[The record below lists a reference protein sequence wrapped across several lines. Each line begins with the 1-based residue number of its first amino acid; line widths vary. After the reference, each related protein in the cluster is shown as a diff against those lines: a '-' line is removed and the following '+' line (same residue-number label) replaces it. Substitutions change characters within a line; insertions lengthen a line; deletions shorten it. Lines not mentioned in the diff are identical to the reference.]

1 MPEHRPL
8 KILVVKL
15 SSLGDVIHTLAAVS
29 DAAAALPGIQI
40 DWVVEEAFQEIPN
53 LHPAV
58 SRVIPVA
65 IRRWRRNWW
74 QSRREIRAALRALRE
89 TDYDLVI
96 DAQGLIKSAIV
107 SSLAKG
113 RVVGLDRQSSRE
125 PLASLTYAQGYTVA
139 RQQHAV
145 TRLRQLFASALAYP
159 MPSASADFGL
169 RAEQVAA
176 ASQPKRN
183 ILFFHGTTW
192 STKHWPVALWQQLA
206 GLVNAAGY
214 GVLLPHGNAV
224 ELARAEA
231 IRATSSDAQVLPRMS
246 LTALADCLAGVKG
259 VVSVDTGPGHLAA
272 AMDVPMVSL
281 FGPTNPLLT
290 APYGQRQSAIAADD
304 LACIPC
310 MKRDCQYSDTD
321 AAQVY
326 PPCFRT
332 TTPAKV
338 WQRLLVQI
346 AAT

>member
-1 MPEHRPL
+1 MPEQMPL

-29 DAAAALPGIQI
+29 DAAAVLPGIQI
-40 DWVVEEAFQEIPN
+40 DWVVEEAFQEIPA

-58 SRVIPVA
+58 SGVFPVA

-74 QSRREIRAALRALRE
+74 QSRGEIRAARQAFRK

-107 SSLAKG
+107 SRLAKG

-125 PLASLTYAQGYTVA
+125 PLASLTYARGYSVA

-159 MPSASADFGL
+159 LPDSPADFGL
-169 RAEQVAA
+169 RVDRLATAG
-176 ASQPKRN
+176 QPKPN

-192 STKHWPVALWQQLA
+192 DTKHWPVALWQQLA
-206 GLVNAAGY
+206 GLANTAGY
-214 GVLLPHGNAV
+214 GVLLPHGNAI

-231 IRATSSDAQVLPRMS
+231 IKATSTDAQVLPRMS
-246 LTALADCLAGVKG
+246 LTALAACLAGVNG

-272 AMDVPMVSL
+272 ALGVPMVSL
-281 FGPTNPLLT
+281 YGPTNPLLT
-290 APYGQRQSAIAADD
+290 APYGQHQSAIAADD

-310 MKRDCQYSDTD
+310 MQRDCQYSDTD
-321 AAQVY
+321 AAQIY

-338 WQRLLVQI
+338 WQRLLVQM
-346 AAT
+346 AAA